1 VSSVTPGSIG
11 ELYDPLGVHLD
22 DPYPFYAL
30 ARRED
35 PVFFSPKADA
45 WVVTRLRDIKAVL
58 RDGNTYSSCNSLRP
72 LTPLS
77 PKVQE
82 LLATGYPEV
91 PNFVQLDGEEHRRQR
106 EPAAV
111 ALSPEMVD
119 GTESD
124 IVEQANALVDAIV
137 AGGAPVDFM
146 AAFANRLPVSVI
158 AQLVGYPKE
167 QHERMGDLSRKAAGV
182 VIGLRFES
190 EDEQLDAARA
200 WLEYQGMVAELLHE
214 RRAEPRF
221 DMMSGLVMTLGPED
235 DDAPLPLEVEALIV
249 HIGFGLALAGHITTS
264 ALLGNGLRALLEHP
278 EQWRLLCERPELIP
292 DAVEE
297 IARFDTPTLSFMRQA
312 TAETTLAGQRIAAG
326 ADVLVALASGNH
338 DETVFDRADEFDI
351 TRTLPTSHVVFGY
364 GAHYCV
370 GAALARREIEVSL
383 SVLTSRMPGLRLVP
397 DQQITMRPSIS
408 QRGPL
413 SLHVTW

>member
-1 VSSVTPGSIG
+1 MTSVTPGSLG
-11 ELYDPLGVHLD
+11 ELYDPLGVHMD
-22 DPYPFYAL
+22 DPYPFLAR
-30 ARRED
+30 ARREE

-45 WVVTRLRDIKAVL
+45 WVVTRLRDIKEVL
-58 RDGNTYSSCNSLRP
+58 RDGRTYSSCNSLRP

-106 EPAAV
+106 EPAA
-111 ALSPEMVD
+111 AAFSPEMVD
-119 GTESD
+119 ATEPD
-124 IVEQANALVDAIV
+124 IAEQADALVGAMIES
-137 AGGAPVDFM
+137 GGPVDFM

-158 AQLVGYPKE
+158 AQLTGFPPE
-167 QHERMGDLSRKAAGV
+167 QHQRMGELSRKAAGV

-190 EDEQLDAARA
+190 EEEELDAAHA
-200 WLEYQGMVAELLHE
+200 WLEYQGMVSRLLHQ

-221 DMMSGLVMTLGPED
+221 DLMSGLVMTL
-235 DDAPLPLEVEALIV
+235 APDEGELPLEVEALIV

-264 ALLGNGLRALLEHP
+264 ALLGNGLRALLGHP

-292 DAVEE
+292 GAVEE
-297 IARFDTPTLSFMRQA
+297 IARYDTPTISFMRQ
-312 TAETTLAGQRIAAG
+312 TTTETTLAGQRLPAG
-326 ADVLVALASGNH
+326 ADVLVSLASGNH
-338 DETVFDRADEFDI
+338 DDSVFERADELDI

-383 SVLTSRMPGLRLVP
+383 RTLTSRLPGLRLVP
-397 DQQITMRPSIS
+397 DQQVKVRPSVS

>member
-1 VSSVTPGSIG
+1 MTPGSLG
-11 ELYDPLGVHLD
+11 ELYDPLGVHMD
-22 DPYPFYAL
+22 DPYPFFAR
-30 ARRED
+30 ARREA
-35 PVFFSPKADA
+35 PIFFSPKADA
-45 WVVTRLRDIKAVL
+45 WVVTRLRDIKEVL
-58 RDGNTYSSCNSLRP
+58 RDGKTYSSCNSLRP

-106 EPAAV
+106 EPAA
-111 ALSPEMVD
+111 AAFSPEMVD
-119 GTESD
+119 ATEAD
-124 IVEQANALVDAIV
+124 IVEQANALVDAIIE
-137 AGGAPVDFM
+137 GGVPVDFM
-146 AAFANRLPVSVI
+146 GAFANRLPVSVI
-158 AQLVGYPKE
+158 AKLVGYPPE
-167 QHERMGDLSRKAAGV
+167 QHETMGNLSRKAAGI

-190 EDEQLDAARA
+190 EDEELDAAHA
-200 WLEYQGMVAELLHE
+200 WLQYQRMVARLLHE

-221 DMMSGLVMTLGPED
+221 DLMSGLVMTLGPED

-292 DAVEE
+292 SAVEE
-297 IARFDTPTLSFMRQA
+297 IARFDTPTLSFMRQ
-312 TAETTLAGQRIAAG
+312 TTTETMLARQRLPAG
-326 ADVLVALASGNH
+326 ADVLVSLASGNH

-370 GAALARREIEVSL
+370 GAPLARREIEVAL
-383 SVLTSRMPGLRLVP
+383 SVLTSRLPGLRLVP
-397 DQQITMRPSIS
+397 DQQIAMRPSVS